1 MEILGNDK
9 KIEFYKKNAKN
20 FYLKNNFELY
30 ENTLNFRFFLHQWSG
45 VSIKDLGLPKKI
57 LKLI

>member
-1 MEILGNDK
+1 MIK
-9 KIEFYKKNAKN
+9 KLNFIKKNAKN
-20 FYLKNNFELY
+20 FYLKNKFDLY
-30 ENTLNFRFFLHQWSG
+30 ENTLKFRYFLHQWSG